1 MGASAN
7 EQQTPPR
14 RPPST
19 RTFAQLAS
27 VSRDASSRTLSALY
41 SPPRSGSARSARGAF
56 LSQLQADADSSRPS
70 SPVGSEDESEGGGC
84 GGGEATHVHIGGPPS
99 TRGNDAATGTGIAP
113 WGSPVTVSSGGGRS
127 EGGSPGKPGSGGR
140 GRASSERMGS
150 PASLGVDLK
159 ERLRRAR
166 SSTSSRYDDIW
177 GTGYGVF
184 MPTGHF
190 TPHTH
195 ARIASLHTP
204 RGAWWE

>member
-1 MGASAN
+1 MSSRRPPGAPPAQERSRSWHLSHVMRPPGPCPPCTLLLDPEVHALHAVRFCPN
-7 EQQTPPR
+7 CRPTRTRAGPPR
-14 RPPST
+14 R
-19 RTFAQLAS
+19 
-27 VSRDASSRTLSALY
+27 SA
-41 SPPRSGSARSARGAF
+41 PRMRARGAG
-56 LSQLQADADSSRPS
+56 
-70 SPVGSEDESEGGGC
+70 V